1 MVLRLIQDYI
11 STECKFDKLF
21 IPIINFK
28 NIPEKIQKVFK
39 SFFEEVEKLGFIVP
53 KELQFIKDLRLE
65 KTELLFLKKL
75 KNNYFKL

>member
-11 STECKFDKLF
+11 GTGYKFDKLF

-28 NIPEKIQKVFK
+28 HIPENIQRVFK

-53 KELQFIKDLRLE
+53 KELQFIKDIKIE
-65 KTELLFLKKL
+65 KTELMFTKKL
-75 KNNYFKL
+75 KKK